1 MEFPKFDGT
10 NPRLW
15 RDQCQ
20 VYFEVYSVVPFL
32 KTRFARLNFTGPAA
46 IWLQSEERRGRIQDW
61 DQLVQAVL
69 AKYDKD
75 QYPLQLR
82 QLDSLKQVGSVQEYQ
97 TTFEALAH
105 GILLYNP
112 AYDDTFFVT
121 RFLGGL
127 KEEIRSAIALHRP
140 KTV

>member
-1 MEFPKFDGT
+1 M
-10 NPRLW
+10 
-15 RDQCQ
+15 
-20 VYFEVYSVVPFL
+20 
-32 KTRFARLNFTGPAA
+32 
-46 IWLQSEERRGRIQDW
+46 
-61 DQLVQAVL
+61 L
-69 AKYDKD
+69 AKCDKD

-140 KTV
+140 KTIQIASELASLQELELELQKPKSSHRSDGTKVQSKPAWYADRNKPV